1 MEISGNTFRRKLRI
15 GLLIGLMLAALPVW
29 AQSWN
34 DYRSLVIKPVD
45 TYCFAGETSRFVLEV
60 PNVTP
65 DDVEI
70 IVQAVPENST
80 IVSSVKEEYVKN
92 EIRGTRVTFNIR
104 FSKTG
109 TYHIPAA
116 SARISWSWLTIP
128 FQSVTVYD
136 NPLTLTPRV
145 FVNAPDVA
153 YKGEPFTI
161 TISAMHFSEISDVT
175 VALDTEAMLERV
187 ELLNELPFTV
197 DSFTADTYPVAV
209 YQVIPYDEGT
219 FNIPEVSLAVKS
231 YSGIRSVVS
240 ASGKTVKILPPEE
253 TDDADKSFTFDI
265 AYVELE
271 EPPLE
276 PQLVLEHSAE
286 EQAAKLIADRR
297 LYRTCLW
304 CSLAL
309 FVVFIAMLAVGAAF
323 KKKALIITGVTITFF
338 CIIAISFLLS
348 QVCHTLVVSKGG
360 ELRLIPETNGN
371 VLQLTQEGAVFRV
384 KDESALWYRV
394 TAENGVDGWILKQD
408 VLPVGGSRELR

>member
-1 MEISGNTFRRKLRI
+1 MEISRNTVRKKFCI
-15 GLLIGLMLAALPVW
+15 GLLIGLLLAAAPVW
-29 AQSWN
+29 SQNWK
-34 DYRSLVIKPVD
+34 DYRNLVIKPVD

-60 PNVTP
+60 PNATP

-80 IVSSVKEEYVKN
+80 IVSSLKEEYVKN

-109 TYHIPAA
+109 VFQIPAA
-116 SARISWSWLTIP
+116 SARIAWTWLTIP

-145 FVNAPDVA
+145 FINAPDVA
-153 YKGEPFTI
+153 YEGEPFTI
-161 TISAMHFSEISDVT
+161 SISAMHFSEITDVS

-187 ELLNELPFTV
+187 ELLNELPFVV

-219 FNIPEVSLAVKS
+219 FCIPEVSLAVKS

-240 ASGKTVKILPPEE
+240 ASGKTVKILPSEE
-253 TDDADKSFTFDI
+253 TETASKPFSFDI

-271 EPPLE
+271 ESPVE
-276 PQLVLEHSAE
+276 PQMVLVHSAE
-286 EQAAKLIADRR
+286 EQAAKLIADRH
-297 LYRTCLW
+297 LYKICMW
-304 CSLAL
+304 CSLGIFAAFL
-309 FVVFIAMLAVGAAF
+309 AFLAVGAAF
-323 KKKALIITGVTITFF
+323 KKKGFIIAGVTVIFF
-338 CIIAISFLLS
+338 CVIALSFLMS
-348 QVCHTLVVSKGG
+348 QMCHTLVVSKGG
-360 ELRLIPETNGN
+360 ELRLIPEANGN
-371 VLQLTQEGAVFRV
+371 VLQLTQEGAIFRV
-384 KDESALWYRV
+384 KDESAYWYRV

-408 VLPVGGSRELR
+408 VLPVGDSK